1 LKSCCHH
8 LGAALKQDGR
18 SDIDADDLYVELI
31 FLQDIIPPENKGLVE
46 ILIFLK

>member
-1 LKSCCHH
+1 LKSCCCH